1 MPRLATARLVL
12 RPWHAGDED
21 ALVRYADNPNVA
33 QHLRDTFPHPY
44 TRTAAERWVAYNASL
59 HGPTLDFAIA
69 LDGEAIGG
77 IGFLR
82 NEDIFRCALEI
93 GYWLGE
99 PFWGR
104 GLIPEAI
111 VAIVDYAFA
120 TFPEVTV
127 VQARHVVSNPASG
140 RVLEKAGFQLEGRLR
155 DAAVKRGVVSDLLV
169 YSRTRAEH
177 DRAPRDEG
185 APPAGAPSATS

>member
-12 RPWHAGDED
+12 RPWQPGDED

-59 HGPTLDFAIA
+59 HGPTLDFAIT
-69 LDGEAIGG
+69 LDGEAVGG
-77 IGFLR
+77 IGLLR
-82 NEDIFRCALEI
+82 KQDIFRCGLEL

-127 VQARHVVSNPASG
+127 VQARHVISNPASG

-177 DRAPRDEG
+177 ERAQRDEG

>member
-1 MPRLATARLVL
+1 MPDLTTTRLLL
-12 RPWHAGDED
+12 RPWQPGDED

-33 QHLRDTFPHPY
+33 RNLRDSFPHPY
-44 TRTAAERWVAYNASL
+44 DRAAAERWVAYNATVQ
-59 HGPTLDFAIA
+59 GPTLDFAIT

-82 NEDIFRCALEI
+82 NEDIFRCALEL
-93 GYWLGE
+93 GYWLAE

-104 GLIPEAI
+104 GLVAEAI
-111 VAIVDYAFA
+111 GAVVDYAFA

-140 RVLEKAGFQLEGRLR
+140 RVLLKAGFQLEGRLR
-155 DAAVKRGVVSDLLV
+155 DAFVKRGVVSDLLV
-169 YSRTRAEH
+169 YSLTRAENEQ
-177 DRAPRDEG
+177 RKPPR
-185 APPAGAPSATS
+185 

>member
-1 MPRLATARLVL
+1 MPQLATARLVL
-12 RPWHAGDED
+12 RPWQAGDED
-21 ALVRYADNPNVA
+21 ALVRYADNWKVA
-33 QHLRDTFPHPY
+33 RHLRDTFPHPY
-44 TRTAAERWVAYNASL
+44 TRVAAEGWVAYNGSL
-59 HGPTLDFAIA
+59 TGPTLDFAIT

-82 NEDIFRCALEI
+82 NEDIFRCALEL

-104 GLIPEAI
+104 GFVAEAI
-111 VAIVDYAFA
+111 TAVVDYAFA
-120 TFPEVTV
+120 TFREVTV

-155 DAAVKRGVVSDLLV
+155 DAAVKRGVVADLLV
-169 YSRTRAEH
+169 YSFTRTDHEQR
-177 DRAPRDEG
+177 RPPR
-185 APPAGAPSATS
+185 

>member
-1 MPRLATARLVL
+1 MPQLATARLVL
-12 RPWHAGDED
+12 RPWQARDED
-21 ALVRYADNPNVA
+21 AIVRYADNPNVA
-33 QHLRDTFPHPY
+33 RHLRDTFPAPY
-44 TRTAAERWVAYNASL
+44 TRTAAERWVAYNASVQ
-59 HGPTLDFAIA
+59 GPTLDFAIT

-82 NEDIFRCALEI
+82 NEDIFRCALEL

-104 GLIPEAI
+104 GFVAEAI
-111 VAIVDYAFA
+111 MAAVDYAFA

-127 VQARHVVSNPASG
+127 VQARHMVSNPASG

-177 DRAPRDEG
+177 EARRNEG

>member
-1 MPRLATARLVL
+1 V
-12 RPWHAGDED
+12 H
-21 ALVRYADNPNVA
+21 YADNWKVA

-44 TRTAAERWVAYNASL
+44 TRAAAERWVAYNAAVQ
-59 HGPTLDFAIA
+59 GPTLDFAIT

-82 NEDIFRCALEI
+82 NEDIFRCALEL

-104 GLIPEAI
+104 GFVAEAI
-111 VAIVDYAFA
+111 VAVVDYAFA

-127 VQARHVVSNPASG
+127 VQARHIVSNPASG

-177 DRAPRDEG
+177 EQAQCDRG
-185 APPAGAPSATS
+185 ARAASAPSTTS